1 MFLGCFASCAYI
13 YYRNLEQGISQPQ
26 RQPYR
31 EAGPSQF
38 DRNIHMNIEEAFDS
52 LLPEVERAI
61 ESAFDDIFSNPEDEV
76 DEEED

>member
-1 MFLGCFASCAYI
+1 
-13 YYRNLEQGISQPQ
+13 
-26 RQPYR
+26 
-31 EAGPSQF
+31 
-38 DRNIHMNIEEAFDS
+38 MNIEEAFDS